1 MFGTIGAPKLRPT
14 VAALQV
20 LCHVCSVMAVSIAFV
35 VSAPRASA
43 QSATYPSRPVR
54 FIVPLPA
61 GGLDA
66 SSEQG
71 SRLRDATVRESA
83 AAAVLMAQ
91 ASTTREQ
98 YPTRPVRIIVPLPA
112 GGGADIVAR
121 IVAEQLT
128 KSLGQQVL
136 VDNRPGGGTVI
147 GADLAAKAPP
157 DGYTLLL
164 GTATTHAINASLVKK
179 LPYDPIRDFSPITL
193 VAVLPQIIVS
203 HPSLPVES
211 LKELIALARKRPG
224 EIFFASTGNGS
235 ANHLGGEML
244 NAVAGLKNV
253 HVPYKGAAPALT
265 DLLAGQVQ
273 FMFTTIPPALPH
285 VRSGRLRALAVA
297 NARRSSLL
305 PDLPTTAENGA
316 PGVEASSWN
325 GVLAPAGT
333 PRDIIARL
341 HAEIASVM
349 KLPGVSDRLASA
361 GVEPMLTTPEEFAA
375 YIESETARYAKVV
388 RSSGARV
395 D

>member
-1 MFGTIGAPKLRPT
+1 MHTSRRLRNVVCALT
-14 VAALQV
+14 AASAFVAAL
-20 LCHVCSVMAVSIAFV
+20 
-35 VSAPRASA
+35 PRAGA
-43 QSATYPSRPVR
+43 QFPTYPSRAIR
-54 FIVPLPA
+54 F
-61 GGLDA
+61 
-66 SSEQG
+66 
-71 SRLRDATVRESA
+71 
-83 AAAVLMAQ
+83 
-91 ASTTREQ
+91 
-98 YPTRPVRIIVPLPA
+98 IVPLPA

-121 IVAEQLT
+121 IVAERLT

-136 VDNRPGGGTVI
+136 VDNRSGGGTVI
-147 GADLAAKAPP
+147 GADLAAKSPP

-179 LPYDPIRDFSPITL
+179 LPYDPIKDFAPITL
-193 VAVLPQIIVS
+193 VAVLPQIIVC
-203 HPSLPVES
+203 HPSLPVTS
-211 LKELIALARKRPG
+211 LKEFIALARRRPG

-285 VRSGRLRALAVA
+285 VKTGKLRALAVA
-297 NARRSSLL
+297 HARRSSLL
-305 PDLPTTAENGA
+305 PDLPTTAESGA

-341 HAEIASVM
+341 HTEISAVM
-349 KLPGVSDRLASA
+349 KAPGVAERLAAA
-361 GVEPMLTTPEEFAA
+361 GVEPMHTTPEEFAA
-375 YIESETARYAKVV
+375 YIESETARYAKIVNA
-388 RSSGARV
+388 SGARV